1 MLHGG
6 MQAKAVAAHF
16 GVAAST
22 ISRLKGRFNETGSV
36 QDRPRSG
43 RPKKKSD
50 ADDRYIAVT
59 SRRNKLTST
68 LNLRNSFMLRQAFV
82 FQHKPFGIAFINV
95 AYVAGVPT
103 KELFL
108 RPTTLARV

>member
-22 ISRLKGRFNETGSV
+22 ISRLKRCFNETERV

-43 RPKKKSD
+43 RSKKTSA
-50 ADDRYIAVT
+50 ADDRYIVVT
-59 SRRNKLTST
+59 SRRE
-68 LNLRNSFMLRQAFV
+68 SFHV
-82 FQHKPFGIAFINV
+82 SP
-95 AYVAGVPT
+95 
-103 KELFL
+103 
-108 RPTTLARV
+108 